1 MFPPSSLLMPKF
13 LKARLSPGPPAGW
26 GRGDVAAAVLGGGL
40 CGQPRLSAQVFP
52 SQARPFCVLHG
63 HLMNQ
68 AKPVLCDMPSV
79 TPEVEKHQLN
89 PAEN

>member
-26 GRGDVAAAVLGGGL
+26 GQGDVAAAVPGSGL
-40 CGQPRLSAQVFP
+40 SPAQVFP
-52 SQARPFCVLHG
+52 SQASPFCVLHG
-63 HLMNQ
+63 HLMSQ

-79 TPEVEKHQLN
+79 TPEVAKHQLS
-89 PAEN
+89 PAKN